1 IVTNKEN
8 PTREYVKSIMDAR
21 WSVEVYHREVKQN
34 CGIERCQART
44 SRAQRNH
51 IFLAISAWFEQHK
64 RRISEKITLYQQNW
78 DVIKNAIAE
87 HIRVLLAYP
96 N

>member
-1 IVTNKEN
+1 
-8 PTREYVKSIMDAR
+8 MDAR
-21 WSVEVYHREVKQN
+21 WSVDVYHQKLNKIVVLNAVRL
-34 CGIERCQART
+34 ARV
-44 SRAQRNH
+44 RRKNH

-64 RRISEKITLYQQNW
+64 RCISEKITLYKQNW
-78 DVIKNAIAE
+78 DLIKNAITE

>member
-1 IVTNKEN
+1 MNAVRLALAERKE
-8 PTREYVKSIMDAR
+8 I
-21 WSVEVYHREVKQN
+21 
-34 CGIERCQART
+34 
-44 SRAQRNH
+44 

-64 RRISEKITLYQQNW
+64 RRISEKIILYQQNW
-78 DVIKNAIAE
+78 DVIKNAITE

>member
-1 IVTNKEN
+1 MVLNAVRLARVGRKE
-8 PTREYVKSIMDAR
+8 I
-21 WSVEVYHREVKQN
+21 
-34 CGIERCQART
+34 
-44 SRAQRNH
+44 
-51 IFLAISAWFEQHK
+51 IFFLLAISAWFEQYK

-78 DVIKNAIAE
+78 HVIKNAIAE

>member
-1 IVTNKEN
+1 MVLNAV
-8 PTREYVKSIMDAR
+8 RLAR
-21 WSVEVYHREVKQN
+21 
-34 CGIERCQART
+34 

-51 IFLAISAWFEQHK
+51 IFLAISAWFEQDK

-78 DVIKNAIAE
+78 DVIKNAITE

>member
-1 IVTNKEN
+1 
-8 PTREYVKSIMDAR
+8 M
-21 WSVEVYHREVKQN
+21 
-34 CGIERCQART
+34 
-44 SRAQRNH
+44 RNSLY
-51 IFLAISAWFEQHK
+51 FLAISAWFEQHK

-78 DVIKNAIAE
+78 DVIKNAITE